1 MGPMVDG
8 NDHSEVNTRCHS
20 DWVGLKWV
28 KTESN
33 DKMIFRQKK
42 TWMILKGISLS
53 TILTS
58 QVLDVVLFIHRDVSF
73 FEKTF
78 NVSFFLC
85 FNRFLFLVSLLF
97 HVWNKNKQP
106 YMFFF
111 PVAGSLGFF
120 QTSGSGSHHG
130 FHHLDCPDQTLMP
143 WIWTRLLKICCWRKR
158 RRRVSRVSAF
168 RGPEMRWWDSDG
180 DLEPFFFVGRYIFF
194 GTMDSL

>member
-85 FNRFLFLVSLLF
+85 FNRF
-97 HVWNKNKQP
+97 
-106 YMFFF
+106 
-111 PVAGSLGFF
+111 
-120 QTSGSGSHHG
+120 
-130 FHHLDCPDQTLMP
+130 
-143 WIWTRLLKICCWRKR
+143 
-158 RRRVSRVSAF
+158 
-168 RGPEMRWWDSDG
+168 
-180 DLEPFFFVGRYIFF
+180 FVF
-194 GTMDSL
+194 G